1 MPVYGVPRDL
11 RPHGL
16 SFEAMVLG
24 NPAYAMGAF
33 DAYVDTSRDY
43 STWFVKSS
51 LWPIIGDFPISGGRM
66 LGGVIC
72 AQVATRAEWRTCAK
86 AVEARV
92 TKLEALSV
100 DREAHIQKET
110 TRALAREREIR

>member
-33 DAYVDTSRDY
+33 DAYVDMSGDY
-43 STWFVKSS
+43 STWFVESS
-51 LWPIIGDFPISGGRM
+51 TWG
-66 LGGVIC
+66 
-72 AQVATRAEWRTCAK
+72 
-86 AVEARV
+86 
-92 TKLEALSV
+92 
-100 DREAHIQKET
+100 
-110 TRALAREREIR
+110 